1 MIGVVTAAG
10 GVPVIAHPWGRGSAD
25 VLDEAAFAV
34 LAEAGLFGI
43 EVDHLDHDAGQRA
56 RLREIAGRL
65 GLAVTG
71 SSDHHGTG
79 KVDHHLGVETTA
91 QDQLE
96 RILARAAELG
106 SPTGMVGAA

>member
-1 MIGVVTAAG
+1 M
-10 GVPVIAHPWGRGSAD
+10 
-25 VLDEAAFAV
+25 LDAAAFAV

-56 RLREIAGRL
+56 QLRAIAARL
-65 GLAVTG
+65 GLVVTG

-79 KVDHHLGVETTA
+79 KVDHDLGVETTA
-91 QDQLE
+91 PDQLD

-106 SPTGMVGAA
+106 SRRVVGAA

>member
-1 MIGVVTAAG
+1 MPVV
-10 GVPVIAHPWGRGSAD
+10 AHPWGRGSAE

-34 LAEAGLFGI
+34 LAAAGLFGI
-43 EVDHLDHDAGQRA
+43 EVDHLDHDADQRA
-56 RLREIAGRL
+56 RLRAIAERL

-91 QDQLE
+91 PDQLE

-106 SPTGMVGAA
+106 SPTTLVGSVMTP